1 MAVLDEILRDLSGID
16 LHFLRQ
22 KIYGIAFL
30 KQGTTLVFLIS
41 ENTLNSAG
49 LPSLFPGWSRD
60 ALGGQCLCNVT
71 CGFSCHIKA
80 VNPAYNFRL
89 LRHNDGYPNFFVY
102 FPLSEISERLSCGHD
117 KATGLLKEL
126 ADAGLIR
133 RIRQKPG
140 CPYKLVVLPF
150 DSYPAKPDTSLRGN
164 RKSKSDFQESEP
176 CEKSAGNKTEDNNPD
191 MNKPDL
197 TYAYQRDA
205 VETQIKQNIY
215 YDILKQDLPV
225 TQLDGIV
232 SLMVDTICTTG
243 NTVKISGES
252 KPRKEVCRRFLALN
266 DIHIRYV
273 FDRTKEES
281 NVVQHPR
288 GYLLA
293 RLYEAEDVMDTYYQ
307 IRVNHDMNTVNC

>member
-1 MAVLDEILRDLSGID
+1 MID
-16 LHFLRQ
+16 T
-22 KIYGIAFL
+22 KPWWKGY
-30 KQGTTLVFLIS
+30 KYS
-41 ENTLNSAG
+41 
-49 LPSLFPGWSRD
+49 
-60 ALGGQCLCNVT
+60 
-71 CGFSCHIKA
+71 HIKIPKA
-80 VNPAYNFRL
+80 LFKNPKYANISPLAKL
-89 LRHNDGYPNFFVY
+89 LYGFLLDRTSLSYASGTQWQDDTGNFFVY

-117 KATGLLKEL
+117 KATAILKEL
-126 ADAGLIR
+126 VESGLIR
-133 RIRQKPG
+133 RTRQKTG
-140 CPYKLVVLPF
+140 SPYRITVLPF
-150 DSYPAKPDTSLRGN
+150 DSYTEKSDAPQRSN
-164 RKSKSDFQESEP
+164 RKSKAASQGSVL
-176 CEKSAGNKTEDNNPD
+176 CGKSAGNKTEENNPNI
-191 MNKPDL
+191 NKPDL
-197 TYAYQRDA
+197 TYGHQRDD
-205 VETQIKQNIY
+205 VETQLKQNIY

-273 FDRTKEES
+273 FDRINEET

-307 IRVNHDMNTVNC
+307 IRVNHDMNTANY

>member
-1 MAVLDEILRDLSGID
+1 M
-16 LHFLRQ
+16 
-22 KIYGIAFL
+22 IYTKPWWKGY
-30 KQGTTLVFLIS
+30 KYS
-41 ENTLNSAG
+41 
-49 LPSLFPGWSRD
+49 
-60 ALGGQCLCNVT
+60 
-71 CGFSCHIKA
+71 HIKIPKA
-80 VNPAYNFRL
+80 LFKNPKYANISPLAKL
-89 LRHNDGYPNFFVY
+89 LYGFLLDRTSLSYASGTQWQDNTGNFFVY

-117 KATGLLKEL
+117 KATAILKEL
-126 ADAGLIR
+126 AESGLIR
-133 RIRQKPG
+133 RTRQKPG
-140 CPYKLVVLPF
+140 SPYKITVLPF
-150 DSYPAKPDTSLRGN
+150 DSNPGKTDTSKRRN
-164 RKSKSDFQESEP
+164 RKPEIGSHDSDLCGKP
-176 CEKSAGNKTEDNNPD
+176 AGNKTEENNPD
-191 MNKPDL
+191 TNNPDL
-197 TYAYQRDA
+197 PYEDQRED
-205 VETQIKQNIY
+205 VEEQIKQNIY

-273 FDRTKEES
+273 FDRMKEET

>member
-1 MAVLDEILRDLSGID
+1 MID
-16 LHFLRQ
+16 TNPWW
-22 KIYGIAFL
+22 KGY
-30 KQGTTLVFLIS
+30 KYS
-41 ENTLNSAG
+41 
-49 LPSLFPGWSRD
+49 
-60 ALGGQCLCNVT
+60 
-71 CGFSCHIKA
+71 HIKIPKA
-80 VNPAYNFRL
+80 LFRNPKYENISPLSKL
-89 LRHNDGYPNFFVY
+89 LYGFLLDRTSLSYASGKQWQDDDGNFFVY

-197 TYAYQRDA
+197 TYAYQRDD

-225 TQLDGIV
+225 TQLDRIV

-243 NTVKISGES
+243 KIIKISGEA
-252 KPRKEVCRRFLALN
+252 KPREEVRRRFLALN

-273 FDRTKEES
+273 FERMKEES
-281 NVVQHPR
+281 NIVHYPR

-293 RLYEAEDVMDTYYQ
+293 RLYEAEEVMDTYYQ
-307 IRVNHDMNTVNC
+307 IRVNHDMKAVNY

>member
-1 MAVLDEILRDLSGID
+1 MID
-16 LHFLRQ
+16 T
-22 KIYGIAFL
+22 KPWWKGY
-30 KQGTTLVFLIS
+30 KYS
-41 ENTLNSAG
+41 
-49 LPSLFPGWSRD
+49 
-60 ALGGQCLCNVT
+60 
-71 CGFSCHIKA
+71 HIKIPKA
-80 VNPAYNFRL
+80 LFKNPKYANISPLAKL
-89 LRHNDGYPNFFVY
+89 LYGFLLDRTSLSYASGTQWQDDTGNFFVY

-117 KATGLLKEL
+117 KATAILKEL
-126 ADAGLIR
+126 AESGLIR
-133 RIRQKPG
+133 RTRQKPG
-140 CPYKLVVLPF
+140 SPYKITVLPF
-150 DSYPAKPDTSLRGN
+150 DSNPGKTDTSKRRN
-164 RKSKSDFQESEP
+164 RKSEIGSHDFDLCGKPAE
-176 CEKSAGNKTEDNNPD
+176 NKTEENNPD
-191 MNKPDL
+191 MNNPDL
-197 TYAYQRDA
+197 PYEDQRED
-205 VETQIKQNIY
+205 VEAQIKQNIY

-273 FDRTKEES
+273 FDRMKEET